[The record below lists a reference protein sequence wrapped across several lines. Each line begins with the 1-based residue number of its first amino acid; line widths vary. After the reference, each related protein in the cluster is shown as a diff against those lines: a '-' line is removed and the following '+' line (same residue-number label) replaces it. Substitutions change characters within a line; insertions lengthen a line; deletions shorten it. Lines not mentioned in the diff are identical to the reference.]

1 MAILLT
7 RNIGPDYSRKR
18 MLQAVEAAGVLD
30 KREGVAD
37 TILSFVS
44 EPEAAA
50 LATLKRVDGRCDVGA
65 DDCFV
70 VCDCGGG
77 TVDLIAYQVLTV
89 EPMKIREIV
98 KGSGGLAGASFLGA
112 RFKSL
117 VKEKLDEIDPEL
129 WQHVSAADMEEIMSE
144 EWPSMRRVFKGDAT
158 QSFTIRVPMSLFEA
172 GLLIARGGKT
182 TLRITSGDL
191 KEVFR
196 PILRKIETL
205 VLGQIHSVFDKQGQ
219 LPKVSHEPSE
229 LGLLFVSADLFSFPA
244 QYIVLVGG
252 FGRCRYLYEWL
263 KTRTRGIEVLQS
275 QGNEP

>member
-1 MAILLT
+1 MGVLLIWK
-7 RNIGPDYSRKR
+7 IGPDYSRKR
-18 MLQAVEAAGVLD
+18 MHQAVKAAGVLQ
-30 KREGVAD
+30 KRSGVAD

-77 TVDLIAYQVLTV
+77 TVDLIAYQVMAA

-117 VKEKLDEIDPEL
+117 VKQKLDEINPEL
-129 WQHVSAADMEEIMSE
+129 WQHVSARDMEEIMAE
-144 EWPSMRRVFKGDAT
+144 DWPTMRRVFKGDPNQT
-158 QSFTIRVPMSLFEA
+158 FTIRIPMSLFEA
-172 GLLIARGGKT
+172 GLLNARGGNT
-182 TLRITSGDL
+182 TLRITSADL

-196 PILRKIETL
+196 PILRKIEIL
-205 VLGQIHSVFDKQGQ
+205 VLGQVHSVFDKQGQ
-219 LPKVSHEPSE
+219 FPKVNHEPSE
-229 LGLLFVSADLFSFPA
+229 LECLFASADLFYLST

-263 KTRTRGIEVLQS
+263 KTRTLGIEVLQS